1 MVVEIADQ
9 NVALYELSSAALDH
23 GYAVRIYV
31 TIGWN
36 GGRHKRNGFWADERA
51 VAGVSKGRQQCRN
64 DD

>member
-1 MVVEIADQ
+1 VTR
-9 NVALYELSSAALDH
+9 YELSSAAPDH

-36 GGRHKRNGFWADERA
+36 GGRHKRNVFWADERA
-51 VAGVSKGRQQCRN
+51 VAGVSKSRQQCRN